1 MATPTDQLAVPGLF
15 AASEI
20 TPEGG
25 IYTGYGELALSFGD
39 PLVPYVQPQR
49 SLADGA
55 RYPIVSSSLDRAG
68 VRYTLEMLAAPVAG
82 VAVDFVRVNARNLT
96 ATTRQARWAVGVRKS
111 GGPRLTRQG
120 APYFRYLAPSG
131 TPNGFYAQP
140 GEVQPPV
147 SRYAVTGGAIVRM
160 APGPAEALVV
170 LPPGPDGRGARPP
183 ASCTKRTTVCASVTY
198 TRALGPRRAAEL
210 VFKWPAV
217 PVAAPGPAL
226 TAIARLGYG
235 AARLQ
240 VRRSF
245 DALLAPGLRLR
256 LPESG
261 VADAFA
267 ASLVQILTSRYRLA
281 SGDWVQAVND
291 LQYHAFWLRDAAI
304 MTNALDL
311 AGLTGPAREDLDYF
325 ARWQGPDGLFLS
337 RRGQYDGIG
346 QALWALGRHAELTG
360 DTGFA
365 RTELAAVG
373 RAVSWISTQTA
384 GDPGLLP
391 TGDPGDNEYLAGRL
405 AGDDFW
411 AVAGMDAAVRLAAL
425 AGRPDLAGAW
435 RALAATLR
443 ADVARA
449 TRTAAAANGGAVPPA
464 LDRPGGRDWGNWWV
478 AYPDGPLDPADPVVT
493 ATLRRARAGFREG
506 IATYAGALHDY
517 TGFRIFETEL
527 ERGNQAAVV
536 GGLYGE
542 LAHGT
547 GTLGGFESDIRPGGK
562 RSSAANLTPHG
573 TYSAEL
579 VTLIRNMLVR
589 DDAVGGLVLLGAV
602 PGGWL
607 EPGKV
612 ISVGGAPT
620 ARGRVS
626 FVLRTRPGGA
636 TLRWSASPGTVL
648 RWPVPYAAR
657 RFRAAS
663 GRLAGGVLTLP
674 GPSGSL
680 EVTWILRPGPS
691 LARTVAALRRSYHR

>member
-1 MATPTDQLAVPGLF
+1 MLATPVD
-15 AASEI
+15 
-20 TPEGG
+20 
-25 IYTGYGELALSFGD
+25 
-39 PLVPYVQPQR
+39 
-49 SLADGA
+49 
-55 RYPIVSSSLDRAG
+55 
-68 VRYTLEMLAAPVAG
+68 G
-82 VAVDFVRVNARNLT
+82 VAVDFVRVTMRNLT
-96 ATTRQARWAVGVRKS
+96 ATARRARWAVGVRKS
-111 GGPRLTRQG
+111 GGPRLTPQG

-140 GEVQPPV
+140 GEVPPPV
-147 SRYAVTGGAIVRM
+147 SRYAVSAGAIVRA
-160 APGPAEALVV
+160 APGPAEAFVV
-170 LPPGPDGRGARPP
+170 LAPGPDGRRPRPP
-183 ASCTKRTTVCASVTY
+183 AGCPKRTTVCASVSY
-198 TRALGPRRAAEL
+198 TRTLGPRRATEL

-217 PVAAPGPAL
+217 PVAAPGPTLA
-226 TAIARLGYG
+226 AIAQLDYG
-235 AARLQ
+235 VARQ
-240 VRRSF
+240 RVRRAF
-245 DALLAPGLRLR
+245 DALLGPGVRLR
-256 LPESG
+256 LPEAG
-261 VADAFA
+261 VTDAFA

-311 AGLTGPAREDLDYF
+311 AGLAGPAREDLDYF
-325 ARWQGPDGLFLS
+325 ARWQGPDGLFIS

-360 DTGFA
+360 DAGFA

-373 RAVSWISTQTA
+373 RAVDWISTQTA

-391 TGDPGDNEYLAGRL
+391 TGDPGDDEYLAGRL

-411 AVAGMDAAVRLAAL
+411 AVAGMDEAVSLAAV

-435 RALAATLR
+435 RALATALR
-443 ADVARA
+443 AGVARA

-464 LDRPGGRDWGNWWV
+464 LDRRGGRDWGNWWV

-493 ATLRRARAGFREG
+493 ATIRRARAGFREG

-527 ERGNQAAVV
+527 ERGDQAAVV
-536 GGLYGE
+536 EGLYSE
-542 LAHGT
+542 LAHAT
-547 GTLGGFESDIRPGGK
+547 GTLGGFESDIRPGAK

-573 TYSAEL
+573 TYSGEL

-589 DDAVGGLVLLGAV
+589 DDAAGRLVLLGAV

-607 EPGKV
+607 APGKV

-620 ARGRVS
+620 RRGRVS
-626 FVLRTRPGGA
+626 FVLRARPGGA
-636 TLRWSASPGTVL
+636 TLQWSAPAGAVL
-648 RWPVPYAAR
+648 TWPVPYATR
-657 RFRAAS
+657 RFRATS

-674 GPSGSL
+674 GSSGSL
-680 EVTWILRPGPS
+680 GVTWSLRPGPS
-691 LARTVAALRRSYHR
+691 LAATIAALRRSYHR